1 MWQGDQVV
9 QAPFIKQKVADW
21 SFYAGTYNNCKIKVY
36 FLLRYTSVATNLNKV
51 GLLEVGLSGI

>member
-1 MWQGDQVV
+1 M

-21 SFYAGTYNNCKIKVY
+21 SFYTGTYNNCKIKVY